1 VQYPFKYPFILGCLL
16 IVSVCSSSL
25 HAQSYD
31 TTVAVEEY
39 SGTED
44 EPQDDENDEYFKPK
58 WMEGSEMNPL
68 VLRQLPDSSIEELKK
83 DKSFWYADSVFRR
96 RQTQRQQVQA
106 EPPQDTT
113 SFTRPARAERY
124 KPVAQRSWFQTLL
137 WIVIIGGFV
146 AFMSIYLMNSNV
158 RLFNKKG
165 GQLGTTEEEEPE
177 MDDIFAI
184 NYQKEVD
191 RAAKAGNY
199 RLAIRLMFLRLLKNL
214 SERNIIQYKHDRTNL
229 DYLMQLSTTSYYKDF
244 FRITRNYEYSWY
256 GKFPVSEDVYNVIKN
271 DFDQF
276 DPTIK

>member
-1 VQYPFKYPFILGCLL
+1 VHYSFKYRFILGCLL
-16 IVSVCSSSL
+16 LISVCSASL

-31 TTVAVEEY
+31 TTTTVEEY
-39 SGTED
+39 SGTDD
-44 EPQDDENDEYFKPK
+44 EPQDDEDDEYFTPK
-58 WMEGSEMNPL
+58 WMEGSDMNPL
-68 VLRQLPDSSIEELKK
+68 VLRHLPDSSIEALKE
-83 DKSFWYADSVFRR
+83 DKSFWYADSVFRHRSAQR
-96 RQTQRQQVQA
+96 RQAQA
-106 EPPQDTT
+106 KPQDTT
-113 SFTRPARAERY
+113 AFTPPARRERY
-124 KPVAQRSWFQTLL
+124 EPVAQRSWFQTLL

-146 AFMSIYLMNSNV
+146 AFMTIYLMNSNV

-191 RAAKAGNY
+191 KAARSGNY

-229 DYLMQLSTTSYYKDF
+229 DYLMQLSTTNYYKDF